1 MFLETNGQPI
11 RFLSKAEELSVR
23 DRSCVDAVRVFVY
36 FLALR
41 NSR

>member
-11 RFLSKAEELSVR
+11 RFPSKAEELSVQG
-23 DRSCVDAVRVFVY
+23 SCVDAVRVFVY

-41 NSR
+41 SSR